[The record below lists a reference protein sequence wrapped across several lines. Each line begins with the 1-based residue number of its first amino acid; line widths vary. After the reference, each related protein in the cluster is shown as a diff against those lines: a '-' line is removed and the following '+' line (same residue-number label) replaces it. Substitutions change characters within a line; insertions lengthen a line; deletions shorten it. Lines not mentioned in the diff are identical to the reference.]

1 MHRFPMIPCS
11 AANDEQVDDDDWPEG
26 GGTDEGGRG
35 RAGRGEEEECDVS
48 KVKGH
53 LQ

>member
-1 MHRFPMIPCS
+1 MIPCS
-11 AANDEQVDDDDWPEG
+11 AANDEQVADDDWSEG
-26 GGTDEGGRG
+26 EGTDEERRG
-35 RAGRGEEEECDVS
+35 RAGRGEEECDVS